1 MINIDPEKLLESVV
15 SLTEKQ
21 DQRSLDL
28 CLVRVLQKTLPAKM
42 ISLCEASEAQNQP
55 YLKVVVE
62 MLPSGIVKTDDDNK
76 KFSPDFEKACKE
88 FIKLPQIDFLEFSFA
103 EDVCVFHRMT
113 SWNHSSRFLAI
124 TYGKNDFHNNEIV
137 ANFLKIYLNHLSM
150 INDNER
156 DPLTGLLN
164 RKTFE
169 QKITK
174 ILSAQHAK
182 QRVSDINKV
191 YILAII
197 DIDHF
202 KTIND
207 RFGHLY
213 GDEVLLL
220 FARIMTKSFRGDD
233 LLFRYGGEEFV
244 VILNDVEVDDGVAM
258 FERFRQ
264 AIETYHFPQVGKV
277 TASIGVFQI
286 VDIDIPAALI
296 DRADQALYYAKNNGR
311 NQVCS
316 YENLVATGKLKP
328 KQRQSDVEL
337 F

>member
-1 MINIDPEKLLESVV
+1 MVNLDPEKLLESVV

-28 CLVRVLQKTLPAKM
+28 CLVRVLQKTLPAKV
-42 ISLCEASEAQNQP
+42 ISLCEASDTPNQNIK
-55 YLKVVVE
+55 LIVE
-62 MLPSGIVKTDDDNK
+62 MLPSGLVKNDDEQK
-76 KFSPDFEKACKE
+76 KFTPDFEKACFE
-88 FIKLPQIDFLEFSFA
+88 FIKLPQIDVLEFSFG

-113 SWNHSSRFLAI
+113 SLNHTIRLLAI
-124 TYGKNDFHNNEIV
+124 TYGKNDFHNNEVIS
-137 ANFLKIYLNHLSM
+137 NFLRIYLNHLSL

-182 QRVSDINKV
+182 QRASDLTRV

-202 KTIND
+202 KNIND

-220 FARIMTKSFRGDD
+220 FARIMTKSFRQDD

-244 VILNDVEVDDGVAM
+244 VILNDVEVEMGVAM
-258 FERFRQ
+258 FERFRE
-264 AIETYHFPQVGKV
+264 AVESYHFPQVGKV

-296 DRADQALYYAKNNGR
+296 DRADQALYYAKNHGR

-316 YENLVATGKLKP
+316 YEQLVASGKLTP
-328 KQRQSDVEL
+328 KQRESDVEL